1 MLASLAPYLN
11 PALWGDWLRASAHEI
26 DATAFWVAVS
36 QLVFIDILLSGDN
49 AVVIAMACRG
59 LPARQRLWGMII
71 GAGVAVILRV
81 LFTGILARLLLLP
94 YLKLVGGLAL
104 LYVAANLLVPED
116 DEKGEL
122 AAVAHLGRAI
132 GIIVVADVVMSL
144 DNIVAIAAI
153 AQGNLLLLGFGLA
166 ASIPL
171 ILAGAALVMALIDR
185 FPILVWAGAALLGW
199 IAGEVIATDPVIVSR
214 LTASF
219 GAKLAL
225 QAEFA
230 ASGAGALLAVG
241 AGGLWRRLHEMHSRA
256 AGMKRRAG

>member
-1 MLASLAPYLN
+1 MLASLAPYLD
-11 PALWGDWLRASAHEI
+11 PALWGDWFRAGAAEV
-26 DATAFWVAVS
+26 DTTTFWVAVS

-59 LPARQRLWGMII
+59 PPPRQRLWGMII
-71 GAGVAVILRV
+71 GAAVAVLLRV
-81 LFTGILARLLLLP
+81 VFTGVLARLLLLP

-104 LYVAANLLVPED
+104 LYIAASLLVPD
-116 DEKGEL
+116 DEDKGEH
-122 AAVAHLGRAI
+122 AAASHLGRAI

-153 AQGNLLLLGFGLA
+153 AKGNFLLLGIGLG

-171 ILAGAALVMALIDR
+171 ILAGAALVMAMIDR
-185 FPILVWAGAALLGW
+185 FPILVWTGAALLGW
-199 IAGEVIATDPVIVSR
+199 IAGDVIVTDPTFVAR

-219 GAKLAL
+219 GGSFTH

-230 ASGAGALLAVG
+230 ASGAGALLAVA
-241 AGGLWRRLHEMHSRA
+241 AGGLWRQLHERRAQRA
-256 AGMKRRAG
+256 AANAQ

>member
-1 MLASLAPYLN
+1 MFGSLAPYLN
-11 PALWGDWLRASAHEI
+11 PALWSDWIRASAAEI
-26 DATAFWVAVS
+26 DAAAFWIAVS
-36 QLVFIDILLSGDN
+36 QLIFIDLLLSGDN

-59 LPARQRLWGMII
+59 LPPRQRLWGMII
-71 GAGVAVILRV
+71 GAAVAVLLRV
-81 LFTGILARLLLLP
+81 VFSGILAQLMLLP
-94 YLKLVGGLAL
+94 YLKLIGGLAL
-104 LYVAANLLVPED
+104 IYIAANLLVPED
-116 DEKGEL
+116 EEKREL

-153 AQGNLLLLGFGLA
+153 AKGNFLLLGFGLA

-185 FPILVWAGAALLGW
+185 FAILVWAGAALLGW
-199 IAGEVIATDPVIVSR
+199 IAGEVIATDPVVVGH

-219 GAKLAL
+219 GDRFAH

-230 ASGAGALLAVG
+230 ASGSGAMRALA
-241 AGGLWRRLHEMHSRA
+241 AGGLWRRLHELHSRRVA
-256 AGMKRRAG
+256 ARAQ